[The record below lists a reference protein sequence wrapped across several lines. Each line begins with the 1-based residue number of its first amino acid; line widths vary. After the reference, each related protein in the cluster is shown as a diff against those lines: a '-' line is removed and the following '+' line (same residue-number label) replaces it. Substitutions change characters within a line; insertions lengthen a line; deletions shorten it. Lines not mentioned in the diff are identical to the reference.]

1 MPRKSPL
8 ERIVFT
14 NGENGIV
21 RLPPTM
27 WKAFYDAAVY
37 LEFDSVQ
44 ETFISF
50 LLCGGSVRK
59 TLNFVDI
66 VDFIESRRAWLE
78 MEVGRRR
85 REIDAMDDIPF

>member
-1 MPRKSPL
+1 MPKKSAL
-8 ERIVFT
+8 ERIIFT

-59 TLNFVDI
+59 TLAFVDI
-66 VDFIESRRAWLE
+66 VEFIESRRTWLE
-78 MEVGRRR
+78 MEISRRR
-85 REIDAMDDIPF
+85 QEINDMDDIPF